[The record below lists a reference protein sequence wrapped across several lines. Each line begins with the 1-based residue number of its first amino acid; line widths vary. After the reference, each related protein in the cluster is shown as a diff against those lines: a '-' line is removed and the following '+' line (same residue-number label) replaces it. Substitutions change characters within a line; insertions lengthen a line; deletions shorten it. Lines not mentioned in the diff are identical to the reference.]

1 MDKRP
6 ELFYFQAT
14 DLWQRLCDEHGALLK
29 CTLDEYALLLGSELE
44 KLEEE
49 LKKKDVI
56 VRNIRRL
63 DGLRRDLLD
72 RINGGST
79 ERRITDAKGL
89 LAAMER
95 YESTRS
101 IRPLSK
107 YHAQLKDIIAKIQDQ
122 NKKNRLF
129 INKAALSLREIKEE
143 VTGRRGYATY
153 DAKGEQ
159 ELRATAP

>member
-6 ELFYFQAT
+6 ESYYFQAT
-14 DLWQRLCDEHGALLK
+14 DIWKRLCDEHEALLA

-44 KLEEE
+44 KIEE
-49 LKKKDVI
+49 KIAQKDVI

-63 DGLRRDLLD
+63 DGLRRDLVD
-72 RINGGST
+72 RINRGMT
-79 ERRITDAKGL
+79 EGRIGDAKGL
-89 LAAMER
+89 LVSMQR

-107 YHAQLKDIIAKIQDQ
+107 YHSQLKGIIGKIQDQ

-129 INKAALSLREIKEE
+129 INKAALALREMREE
-143 VTGRRGYATY
+143 VTGTRGYPTY
-153 DAKGEQ
+153 DARGGQ
-159 ELRATAP
+159 ELRAGVP